1 MAANWMEIAG
11 SQTVLKIAV
20 GLVIF
25 LPAYGLLLKYLKNK
39 LADQENG

>member
-20 GLVIF
+20 GLIIF
-25 LPAYGLLLKYLKNK
+25 LPAYGLLLKALSGK
-39 LADQENG
+39 LREQ